1 MIFYLIGFMGSG
13 KSSAG
18 RFAARKCGVRFID
31 LDEWIEAREGKKVRE
46 IFKEKGEEGFREI
59 EWMALH
65 EVSEVIGD
73 TVVSTGGGT
82 PCFFDNMEYMKSKGI
97 TIFLDLSSA
106 RLTDRLRNSLKDRPL
121 LEEAKGDLQ
130 TFIHQK
136 LVERA
141 PFYSQ
146 AEYTLHE
153 NEASREGLRDLI
165 RKLLAVSDTS
175 SKM

>member
-18 RFAARKCGVRFID
+18 RFAAKKCGILFID
-31 LDEWIEAREGKKVRE
+31 LDEWIESREGKKIRE
-46 IFKEKGEEGFREI
+46 IFKEMGEDGFREV
-59 EWMALH
+59 ERKALR
-65 EVSEVIGD
+65 EVSEVTTDI
-73 TVVSTGGGT
+73 VISTGGGT
-82 PCFFDNMEYMKSKGI
+82 PCFFDNMEYMKRKGK

-121 LEEAKGDLQ
+121 LEQAKGDLQ
-130 TFIHQK
+130 TFIHEK
-136 LVERA
+136 LMERA

-146 AEYTLHE
+146 AAYTLKE

-165 RKLLAVSDTS
+165 KRLRD
-175 SKM
+175 